1 VKDEREASVLLFFAL
16 CKQQVSQKLAR
27 NLTKPW
33 KIVANARRTRNAREN
48 GDA

>member
-1 VKDEREASVLLFFAL
+1 MSLLFAL

-33 KIVANARRTRNAREN
+33 KTFVANDRRTRNAREN

>member
-1 VKDEREASVLLFFAL
+1 MNGKAPVSLVFAL

-33 KIVANARRTRNAREN
+33 KTL
-48 GDA
+48 